1 MLSDVDI
8 ITNVLIINRMS
19 TSISKDSEEKI
30 EKLEEKYP
38 VEQIAIADDKNVSEK
53 EVESAVKELNP
64 DKNSLGYRG

>member
-1 MLSDVDI
+1 
-8 ITNVLIINRMS
+8 MS